1 MHSLLPAVVS
11 LLFLCYG
18 AYVLHS
24 RGVSRISLTFF
35 LLCTTTFCWQFTW
48 AVLFQIHD
56 EHEAMSL
63 AKMGYLLILFL
74 PTTLYHFIAELTA
87 QRSERRW
94 VELSYLLA
102 GLLGVILLSTNY
114 LISGL
119 YPYFFGFYPKAGPL
133 HPLHLA
139 QTGIVVSRGLWLL
152 YRRQRMA
159 VSTERT
165 RLRYCL
171 VSMLIYFFASVD
183 YLCNY
188 GIQFYPPGVLFVAAS
203 LGLIAQAMVRH
214 NLLADPMEVAATIA
228 HEMRTPLA
236 TIRNQSRVLAKCLPE
251 LLAGYQMAV
260 EHQHIDQRLQPAQ
273 LQYLGKLTQHID
285 AEISRSNFI
294 VDMMLASARA
304 GTLNRSDFAHHSI
317 KKCVEEALACYPF
330 ESSMRDKVVVKAAE
344 DFTFFGSDVLLV
356 YVLYNLF
363 KNSLHAIKSA
373 GRGEVEIAFF
383 TNGNSKQ
390 LLVTDTG
397 AGIPDDVLPH
407 VFEPFYSTRHNGGG
421 TGMGLA
427 FCQRV
432 ITAFGGRIH
441 CESQAGRYTRFSLLF
456 PQKDTT
462 PMWAAAE
469 LMD

>member
-1 MHSLLPAVVS
+1 MHSVLPAVVS

-188 GIQFYPPGVLFVAAS
+188 GMQFYPPGVLFVAAS

-317 KKCVEEALACYPF
+317 KKCVEEALDCYPF

-397 AGIPDDVLPH
+397 SGIPDDVLPH

-441 CESQAGRYTRFSLLF
+441 CESQPGRYTRFSLLF

>member
-188 GIQFYPPGVLFVAAS
+188 GMQFYPPGVLFVAAS

-330 ESSMRDKVVVKAAE
+330 ESSMRDKVVVKATE

>member
-35 LLCTTTFCWQFTW
+35 LLCATTFCWQFTW

-56 EHEAMSL
+56 EDEALAL
-63 AKMGYLLILFL
+63 AKLGYLLILFL
-74 PTTLYHFIAELTA
+74 PTTLYHFVAELTA

-94 VELSYLLA
+94 VDLSYVGA
-102 GLLGVILLSTNY
+102 GLLGVVMLSTDW
-114 LISGL
+114 LIAGV

-133 HPLHLA
+133 HAVHLL
-139 QTGIVVSRGLWLL
+139 QTGLVVGRGLWLL
-152 YRRQRMA
+152 YRRQQLA
-159 VSTERT
+159 VSTERS

-171 VSMLIYFFASVD
+171 VSLLIYFFASVD

-188 GIQFYPPGVLFVAAS
+188 GVQFYPPGVLFVAAS

-236 TIRNQSRVLAKCLPE
+236 TIRNQSRVLAKCLPD
-251 LLAGYQMAV
+251 LLAGYQSAV
-260 EHQHIDQRLQPAQ
+260 ENHHIQPLLQPAQ
-273 LQYLGKLTQHID
+273 LNYLSKLTQHIE

-304 GTLNRSDFAHHSI
+304 GSLNRNDFANHSI
-317 KKCVEEALACYPF
+317 KKCVDEALACYPF

-363 KNSLHAIKSA
+363 KNALHAIKSA

-383 TNGNSKQ
+383 TNGDSRQ

-432 ITAFGGRIH
+432 ITAFGGKIQ
-441 CESQAGRYTRFSLLF
+441 CESRAGHYTRFSVLF
-456 PQKDTT
+456 PQRQVWTGDQI
-462 PMWAAAE
+462 P
-469 LMD
+469 D

>member
-1 MHSLLPAVVS
+1 MHSVLPAVVS

-18 AYVLHS
+18 AYVLRS

-35 LLCTTTFCWQFTW
+35 MLCATTFCWQFTW
-48 AVLFQIHD
+48 AVLFQIRN
-56 EHEAMSL
+56 EQVALSL
-63 AKMGYLLILFL
+63 AKLGYLLILFL

-94 VELSYLLA
+94 VELSYVVA
-102 GLLGVILLSTNY
+102 GLLGVILLSTDS
-114 LISGL
+114 LIAGL

-139 QTGIVVSRGLWLL
+139 QTGLVVGRGLWLL
-152 YRRQRMA
+152 YRRQQQA
-159 VSTERT
+159 VSTEKT

-171 VSMLIYFFASVD
+171 VSLLIYFFASVD

-188 GIQFYPPGVLFVAAS
+188 GVQLYPPGVLFVATS

-214 NLLADPMEVAATIA
+214 NLLADPLEVAATIA

-236 TIRNQSRVLAKCLPE
+236 TIRNQSRVLAKCLPD
-251 LLAGYQMAV
+251 LLAGYQSAV
-260 EHQHIDQRLQPAQ
+260 DNRHIEKVLPAAQ
-273 LQYLGKLTQHID
+273 LEYLSKLSQYIE

-317 KKCVEEALACYPF
+317 KKCIDDALASYPF
-330 ESSMRDKVVVKAAE
+330 ESSMRDKVVVRGAE

-363 KNSLHAIKSA
+363 KNALHAIKSA
-373 GRGEVEIAFF
+373 GQGELEIAFF
-383 TNGNSKQ
+383 TNGTHKQ

-397 AGIPDDVLPH
+397 SGIPDDVLPH

-427 FCQRV
+427 FCRRV
-432 ITAFGGRIH
+432 ITAFGGQIR
-441 CESQAGRYTRFSLLF
+441 CESQAGKYTRFSLSF
-456 PQKDTT
+456 PQKPIT
-462 PMWAAAE
+462 PAWAGSRAF
-469 LMD
+469 D

>member
-35 LLCTTTFCWQFTW
+35 LLCATTFCWQFTW
-48 AVLFQIHD
+48 AVLFQINNED
-56 EHEAMSL
+56 EALAL
-63 AKMGYLLILFL
+63 AKLGYLLILFL

-94 VELSYLLA
+94 VDLSYVTA
-102 GLLGVILLSTNY
+102 GLLGVIMLSTDWV
-114 LISGL
+114 IDGL

-133 HPLHLA
+133 HPLHLV
-139 QTGIVVSRGLWLL
+139 QTGLVVGRGLWLL
-152 YRRQRMA
+152 YQRQQLA
-159 VSTERT
+159 VSTEKT

-171 VSMLIYFFASVD
+171 VSLLIYFFASVD

-188 GIQFYPPGVLFVAAS
+188 GVQFYPPGVLFVAAG

-236 TIRNQSRVLAKCLPE
+236 TIRNQSRVLAKCLPD
-251 LLAGYQMAV
+251 LLAGYQSAV
-260 EHQHIDQRLQPAQ
+260 EHSHIEPLLQPAQ
-273 LQYLGKLTQHID
+273 LNYLSKLTQHIE

-304 GTLNRSDFAHHSI
+304 GTLNRNDFADHSI
-317 KKCVEEALACYPF
+317 KKCVDEALACYPF

-363 KNSLHAIKSA
+363 KNAMHAIKSA
-373 GRGEVEIAFF
+373 GRGDVEIAFF

-397 AGIPDDVLPH
+397 SGIPDDVLPH

-432 ITAFGGRIH
+432 ITAFGGKIH
-441 CESQAGRYTRFSLLF
+441 CESRAGHYTRFSLFF
-456 PQKDTT
+456 PQKQAC
-462 PMWAAAE
+462 AAGQE
-469 LMD
+469 LD

>member
-56 EHEAMSL
+56 EHEAVSL

-102 GLLGVILLSTNY
+102 GLLGVVLLSTNY

-159 VSTERT
+159 VSTEKT

-188 GIQFYPPGVLFVAAS
+188 GMQFYPPGVLFVAAS

-251 LLAGYQMAV
+251 LLAGYQSAV

-432 ITAFGGRIH
+432 ITAFGGKIH

>member
-87 QRSERRW
+87 QRSEGRW

-469 LMD
+469 LMN

>member
-35 LLCTTTFCWQFTW
+35 MLCVTTFCWQFTW
-48 AVLFQIHD
+48 AVLFQTQD
-56 EHEAMSL
+56 EHEARSL
-63 AKMGYLLILFL
+63 AKLGYLLILFL

-94 VELSYLLA
+94 VELSYLVA
-102 GLLGVILLSTNY
+102 GLLGVILLSSDW
-114 LISGL
+114 LVSGV
-119 YPYFFGFYPKAGPL
+119 YSYFFGYYPKAGPL

-139 QTGIVVSRGLWLL
+139 QTGLVVGRGLWLL
-152 YRRQRMA
+152 YRRQAQA
-159 VSTERT
+159 VSTEKT

-171 VSMLIYFFASVD
+171 VSLLIYFFASVD

-188 GIQFYPPGVLFVAAS
+188 GVQFYPPGVLFVATS

-236 TIRNQSRVLAKCLPE
+236 TIRNQSRVLAKCLPD
-251 LLAGYQMAV
+251 LLAGYQSAV
-260 EHQHIDQRLQPAQ
+260 DNRHIEAVLPASQ
-273 LQYLGKLTQHID
+273 LDYLSKLSQYIE

-304 GTLNRSDFAHHSI
+304 GALNRNDFANHSI
-317 KKCVEEALACYPF
+317 KKCVEEALASYPF
-330 ESSMRDKVVVKAAE
+330 ESSMRDKVVVRGGE

-363 KNSLHAIKSA
+363 KNALHAIKSA
-373 GRGEVEIAFF
+373 GQGELEIEFF
-383 TNGNSKQ
+383 TNGTHKQ

-397 AGIPDDVLPH
+397 SGIPDDVLPH

-427 FCQRV
+427 FCRRV
-432 ITAFGGRIH
+432 ITAFGGQIH
-441 CESQAGRYTRFSLLF
+441 CESLAGKYTRFSLSF
-456 PQKDTT
+456 PLKPQI
-462 PMWAAAE
+462 PVWAGAVVE
-469 LMD
+469 

>member
-188 GIQFYPPGVLFVAAS
+188 GMQFYPPGVLFVAAS

>member
-188 GIQFYPPGVLFVAAS
+188 GMQFYPPGVLFVAAS

-317 KKCVEEALACYPF
+317 KKCVEEALAFYPF

>member
-11 LLFLCYG
+11 LLFLCCG

-35 LLCTTTFCWQFTW
+35 LLCATTFCWQFTW
-48 AVLFQIHD
+48 AVLFQIHNP
-56 EHEAMSL
+56 HEALAL
-63 AKMGYLLILFL
+63 AKLGYLLILFL

-94 VELSYLLA
+94 VDLSYVTA
-102 GLLGVILLSTNY
+102 GLLGVVMLSSDW
-114 LISGL
+114 LIAGL
-119 YPYFFGFYPKAGPL
+119 YPYFFGYYPKAGPL

-139 QTGIVVSRGLWLL
+139 QTGIVVGRGLWLL
-152 YRRQRMA
+152 YRRQQVA
-159 VSTERT
+159 VSTEKT

-171 VSMLIYFFASVD
+171 VSLLIYFFASVD

-188 GIQFYPPGVLFVAAS
+188 GVQFYPPGVLFVAVS

-236 TIRNQSRVLAKCLPE
+236 TIRNQSRVLAKCLPD
-251 LLAGYQMAV
+251 LLAGYQYAV
-260 EHQHIDQRLQPAQ
+260 EHRHIEPMLQPAQ
-273 LQYLGKLTQHID
+273 LNYLSKLTQHIE

-304 GTLNRSDFAHHSI
+304 GTLNRNDFANHSI
-317 KKCVEEALACYPF
+317 KKCVDEALACYPF
-330 ESSMRDKVVVKAAE
+330 ESSMRDKVIVKAAE

-363 KNSLHAIKSA
+363 KNALHAIKSA

-383 TNGNSKQ
+383 TQGNSKQ

-432 ITAFGGRIH
+432 ITAFGGKIH
-441 CESQAGRYTRFSLLF
+441 CESQAGRYTRFSVLF
-456 PQKDTT
+456 PQRQAWPGEQILD
-462 PMWAAAE
+462 
-469 LMD
+469 